1 MQDDINLEELTKNSK
16 PSFLKIFFIVL
27 STIIG
32 VFAIAF
38 GVVSL
43 LKLLSNTA
51 EKVENKKPE
60 IAKVTEK
67 RAPHRIDLQY
77 LIDDWRRS
85 QGITEESSVLIY
97 DLNNSDIVGRFND
110 TKTFTD
116 PNLVN
121 LLIAYENYRRLSDG
135 SFHLDDQINLK
146 NQTALSRQDCLNE
159 LFTSESPNCKDALRA
174 ELSDVVLNNLLA
186 KMDLE
191 HLKIS
196 GNNITLTATDYLKL
210 IKFIYSSENLKSENW
225 DKFFAHFLI
234 TGDHFALISGIN
246 KATIFDYA
254 SAKLK
259 TETAANTLPYFSEFS
274 ILEFKD
280 LPKYQDRKYIVI
292 SLNQNFNPTKLN
304 SLGRNLEERVLN
316 ER

>member
-16 PSFLKIFFIVL
+16 PSFLKIFLIVL
-27 STIIG
+27 GTIIG

-43 LKLLSNTA
+43 LKLLSSTA

-77 LIDDWRRS
+77 LIDDWRRE

-110 TKTFTD
+110 TKTFSD
-116 PNLVN
+116 QNLIN
-121 LLIAYENYRRLSDG
+121 LLVAYENYRRLGDG
-135 SFHLDDQINLK
+135 SFHFDDQINLK
-146 NQTALSRQDCLNE
+146 NQTALSRKDCLNE
-159 LFTSESPNCKDALRA
+159 LFTSENPNCKDALRA

-280 LPKYQDRKYIVI
+280 LPKYEDRKYIVI
-292 SLNQNFNPTKLN
+292 SLNQNFNPTRLTP
-304 SLGRNLEERVLN
+304 LGRNIEERIIN

>member
-27 STIIG
+27 GTIIG

-43 LKLLSNTA
+43 LKFLSITA

-77 LIDDWRRS
+77 LIDNWRRD
-85 QGITEESSVLIY
+85 QGITENSSVLIY
-97 DLNNSDIVGRFND
+97 DLTNSDIVGRFND

-116 PNLVN
+116 PNLVS
-121 LLIAYENYRRLSDG
+121 LLVTYENYRRLNDG
-135 SFHLDDQINLK
+135 SFRLDDQINLK

-159 LFTSESPNCKDALRA
+159 LFTSENANCKDALRA
-174 ELSDVVLNNLLA
+174 ELSDAVLENLLA

-196 GNNITLTATDYLKL
+196 GSNLTLTATDYLKL
-210 IKFIYSSENLKSENW
+210 TKFIYNSENLQSENW
-225 DKFFAHFLI
+225 NQFFAHFLI

-259 TETAANTLPYFSEFS
+259 TETVANTLTYFSEAS

-280 LPKYQDRKYIVI
+280 LPKYEDRKYIVI
-292 SLNQNFNPTKLN
+292 SLNQNFNPTKLTP
-304 SLGRNLEERVLN
+304 LGRGLEDRILN

>member
-1 MQDDINLEELTKNSK
+1 MQDDINLEELAKNSK

-27 STIIG
+27 GTIIG

-67 RAPHRIDLQY
+67 RAPHRIDMQY
-77 LIDDWRRS
+77 LVDDWRRE

-116 PNLVN
+116 SNLVN
-121 LLIAYENYRRLSDG
+121 LLVAYENYRRLSDG

-146 NQTALSRQDCLNE
+146 NQTVLSRQDCLNE
-159 LFTSESPNCKDALRA
+159 LFTSENTNCKDALRA

-210 IKFIYSSENLKSENW
+210 VKFIYNSENLQSENW
-225 DKFFAHFLI
+225 DQFFAHLLV

-246 KATIFDYA
+246 KATIFDYP

-259 TETAANTLPYFSEFS
+259 TENAANTLPYFSEAS

-292 SLNQNFNPTKLN
+292 SLNQNFNPVKLT
-304 SLGRNLEERVLN
+304 SLGRNLEDRILN

>member
-27 STIIG
+27 GTILG

-43 LKLLSNTA
+43 LKFLSNTA

-77 LIDDWRRS
+77 LIDNWRRD
-85 QGITEESSVLIY
+85 QGITENSSVLIY
-97 DLNNSDIVGRFND
+97 DLTNSDIVGRFND

-116 PNLVN
+116 PNLVS
-121 LLIAYENYRRLSDG
+121 LLVTYENYRRLNDG
-135 SFHLDDQINLK
+135 SFRLDDQINLK

-159 LFTSESPNCKDALRA
+159 LFTSENANCKDALRA
-174 ELSDVVLNNLLA
+174 ELSDAVLENLLT

-196 GNNITLTATDYLKL
+196 GSNLTLTAADYLKL
-210 IKFIYSSENLKSENW
+210 IKFIYNSENLQSENW
-225 DKFFAHFLI
+225 NQFFAHFLI

-259 TETAANTLPYFSEFS
+259 TETVANTLPYFSEAS

-280 LPKYQDRKYIVI
+280 LPKYEDRKYIVI
-292 SLNQNFNPTKLN
+292 SLNQNFNPTKLTP
-304 SLGRNLEERVLN
+304 LGRGLEDRILN

>member
-27 STIIG
+27 GTILG
-32 VFAIAF
+32 VFVIAF

-51 EKVENKKPE
+51 DKAENKKPE
-60 IAKVTEK
+60 IAEVAAK

-77 LIDDWRRS
+77 LVDDWRRE
-85 QGITEESSVLIY
+85 QGITDESSVLIY
-97 DLNNSDIVGRFND
+97 DLTNSDIVGRFND

-121 LLIAYENYRRLSDG
+121 LLVAYENYRRLSDV
-135 SFHLDDQINLK
+135 SFHPDDQINLK

-159 LFTSESPNCKDALRA
+159 LFTSENTNCKDALRA
-174 ELSDVVLNNLLA
+174 ELSDAILENLLA

-196 GNNITLTATDYLKL
+196 GSNITLTATDYLKL
-210 IKFIYSSENLKSENW
+210 TKFIYNSENLQSENW
-225 DKFFAHFLI
+225 NQFFAHFLI

-259 TETAANTLPYFSEFS
+259 TETVANTLPYFSEFS

-280 LPKYQDRKYIVI
+280 LPKYEDRKYIVI
-292 SLNQNFNPTKLN
+292 SLNQNFNPTKLTP
-304 SLGRNLEERVLN
+304 LGRGLEDRIIN

>member
-1 MQDDINLEELTKNSK
+1 MQDDINLEELAKNSK

-27 STIIG
+27 GTIIG

-60 IAKVTEK
+60 IAKVTKK
-67 RAPHRIDLQY
+67 RAPHHIDLQY
-77 LIDDWRRS
+77 LVDDWRRDH
-85 QGITEESSVLIY
+85 GITEDSSVLIY
-97 DLNNSDIVGRFND
+97 DLTNSDIVGRFND
-110 TKTFTD
+110 TKAFTD
-116 PNLVN
+116 PNLIS
-121 LLIAYENYRRLSDG
+121 LLVTYENYRRLNDG
-135 SFHLDDQINLK
+135 SFHPDDQINLK

-159 LFTSESPNCKDALRA
+159 LFTSENANCKDALRA
-174 ELSDVVLNNLLA
+174 ELSDAVLENLLV

-196 GNNITLTATDYLKL
+196 GSNLTLTAADYLKL
-210 IKFIYSSENLKSENW
+210 IKFLYNSENLKSENW
-225 DKFFAHFLI
+225 DQFFAHLLI
-234 TGDHFALISGIN
+234 TSNHFALISGIN

-259 TETAANTLPYFSEFS
+259 TETVANTFPYFSEAS

-280 LPKYQDRKYIVI
+280 LPKYEDHKYIVI
-292 SLNQNFNPTKLN
+292 SLNQNFNPTKLTP
-304 SLGRNLEERVLN
+304 LGRNLEDRILN

>member
-16 PSFLKIFFIVL
+16 PGFLKIFFIVL
-27 STIIG
+27 GTIIG

-67 RAPHRIDLQY
+67 RTPHRIDLQY
-77 LIDDWRRS
+77 LIDDWRRE
-85 QGITEESSVLIY
+85 QVITEESSVLIY
-97 DLNNSDIVGRFND
+97 ELNNSDIVGRFND

-116 PNLVN
+116 PNLVS
-121 LLIAYENYRRLSDG
+121 LLVAYENYRRLSDG
-135 SFHLDDQINLK
+135 SFRLDDQINLK

-159 LFTSESPNCKDALRA
+159 LFTSENTDCKDALRA
-174 ELSDVVLNNLLA
+174 ELSDTVLNNLLA

-191 HLKIS
+191 YLKIS
-196 GNNITLTATDYLKL
+196 GSNIALTATDYLKL
-210 IKFIYSSENLKSENW
+210 IKFIYSSENLQSENW
-225 DKFFAHFLI
+225 NQFFAHFLI

-259 TETAANTLPYFSEFS
+259 TETVANTLPYFSEAS

-280 LPKYQDRKYIVI
+280 LPKYEDRKYIVI
-292 SLNQNFNPTKLN
+292 SLNQNFNPTKLTP
-304 SLGRNLEERVLN
+304 LGRNLEERIIN

>member
-27 STIIG
+27 GTIIG

-77 LIDDWRRS
+77 LIDDWRRE

-110 TKTFTD
+110 TKTFSD
-116 PNLVN
+116 QNLIN
-121 LLIAYENYRRLSDG
+121 LLVAYENYRRLSDG
-135 SFHLDDQINLK
+135 SFHFDDQINLK
-146 NQTALSRQDCLNE
+146 NQTALSRKDCLNE

-174 ELSDVVLNNLLA
+174 ELSDAILNNLLA

-196 GNNITLTATDYLKL
+196 ENNITLTATDYLKL
-210 IKFIYSSENLKSENW
+210 VKFIYNSENLKSENW
-225 DKFFAHFLI
+225 DKFFAHLLI
-234 TGDHFALISGIN
+234 TGDHFALVSGIN

-259 TETAANTLPYFSEFS
+259 TETTANTIPYFSEFS

-280 LPKYQDRKYIVI
+280 LPKYEDRKYIVI
-292 SLNQNFNPTKLN
+292 SLNQNFNPTKLTP
-304 SLGRNLEERVLN
+304 LGRNIEERIIN

>member
-1 MQDDINLEELTKNSK
+1 MQDDINLEELAKNSK

-27 STIIG
+27 GTIIG

-60 IAKVTEK
+60 IAKTTAK

-77 LIDDWRRS
+77 LVDDWRRD
-85 QGITEESSVLIY
+85 QGITEDSSVLIY
-97 DLNNSDIVGRFND
+97 DLTNSDIVGRFND
-110 TKTFTD
+110 TKPFTD
-116 PNLVN
+116 PNLVS
-121 LLIAYENYRRLSDG
+121 LLVAYENYRRLSDG

-159 LFTSESPNCKDALRA
+159 LFTSENSSCKHALRA
-174 ELSDVVLNNLLA
+174 ELSDAVLENLLT

-191 HLKIS
+191 YLKIS
-196 GNNITLTATDYLKL
+196 ENSLALTTTDYLKI
-210 IKFIYSSENLKSENW
+210 IKFIYNSENLQSENW
-225 DKFFAHFLI
+225 NQFFAHILV
-234 TGDHFALISGIN
+234 TGDHFALVSGIN

-259 TETAANTLPYFSEFS
+259 NETAANILPYFSEFS

-280 LPKYQDRKYIVI
+280 LPNYEDRKYIVI
-292 SLNQNFNPTKLN
+292 SVNQNFNPTKLT
-304 SLGRNLEERVLN
+304 SLGRNLEDRILN

>member
-27 STIIG
+27 GTIIG

-77 LIDDWRRS
+77 LIDDWRRE

-116 PNLVN
+116 PNLVS
-121 LLIAYENYRRLSDG
+121 LLVAYENYRRLSDG
-135 SFHLDDQINLK
+135 SFHSDDQINLK
-146 NQTALSRQDCLNE
+146 NQTALPRQDCINE
-159 LFTSESPNCKDALRA
+159 LFTSENTNCKDALRA

-280 LPKYQDRKYIVI
+280 LPKYEDRKYIVI
-292 SLNQNFNPTKLN
+292 SLNQNFNPTKLT
-304 SLGRNLEERVLN
+304 SLGRNLEDRILN

>member
-1 MQDDINLEELTKNSK
+1 MQDDINLEELAKNSK

-27 STIIG
+27 GTILG

-77 LIDDWRRS
+77 LVDDWRRS

-146 NQTALSRQDCLNE
+146 NQTALSRQDCINE
-159 LFTSESPNCKDALRA
+159 LFTSENTNCKDALRA
-174 ELSDVVLNNLLA
+174 ELSDAILNNLLA
-186 KMDLE
+186 KMDLD

-210 IKFIYSSENLKSENW
+210 IKFIYNSENLQSENW

-259 TETAANTLPYFSEFS
+259 TETVANTLPYFSEFS

-280 LPKYQDRKYIVI
+280 LPKYEDRKYIVI
-292 SLNQNFNPTKLN
+292 SLNQNFNPTKLTP
-304 SLGRNLEERVLN
+304 LGRNLEDRILN

>member
-27 STIIG
+27 GTILG

-51 EKVENKKPE
+51 ERVENKKPE

-77 LIDDWRRS
+77 LVDDWRRD

-121 LLIAYENYRRLSDG
+121 LLVTYENYRRLSDG
-135 SFHLDDQINLK
+135 SFRLDDQINLK

-159 LFTSESPNCKDALRA
+159 LFTSENTNCNDALRA
-174 ELSDVVLNNLLA
+174 ELSDLVLENLLA

-210 IKFIYSSENLKSENW
+210 IKFIYNSENLQSENW
-225 DKFFAHFLI
+225 DQFFAHFLI

-259 TETAANTLPYFSEFS
+259 TETVANTLPYFSEAS

-280 LPKYQDRKYIVI
+280 LPIYEDRKYIVI
-292 SLNQNFNPTKLN
+292 SLNQNFNPTKLTP
-304 SLGRNLEERVLN
+304 LGRNLEERIIN

>member
-1 MQDDINLEELTKNSK
+1 MQDDINLEELAKNSK

-27 STIIG
+27 GTIIG

-38 GVVSL
+38 SVVSL

-51 EKVENKKPE
+51 EKVENKKPK

-77 LIDDWRRS
+77 LIDDWRRD
-85 QGITEESSVLIY
+85 QGITEDSSVLIY
-97 DLNNSDIVGRFND
+97 DLTNSDIVGRFND

-116 PNLVN
+116 PNLVG
-121 LLIAYENYRRLSDG
+121 LLVAYENYHRLSDG
-135 SFHLDDQINLK
+135 SFRLDDQINLK

-159 LFTSESPNCKDALRA
+159 LFTSENTNCKDALRA
-174 ELSDVVLNNLLA
+174 ELSDAVLKNLLA
-186 KMDLE
+186 KMNLE

-196 GNNITLTATDYLKL
+196 GSNLTLTATDYLKL
-210 IKFIYSSENLKSENW
+210 IKFIYHSENLKSENW
-225 DKFFAHFLI
+225 DQFFAHFLI

-259 TETAANTLPYFSEFS
+259 TETVANTLPYFSEAS

-280 LPKYQDRKYIVI
+280 LPKYEDRKYIVI
-292 SLNQNFNPTKLN
+292 SLNQNFNPTKLTP
-304 SLGRNLEERVLN
+304 LGRNLEERIIN

>member
-16 PSFLKIFFIVL
+16 PSFMKIFFIVL
-27 STIIG
+27 GTILG

-51 EKVENKKPE
+51 DKIENKKPE
-60 IAKVTEK
+60 IAKTTTK

-77 LIDDWRRS
+77 LVDDWRRD
-85 QGITEESSVLIY
+85 QRITEDSSVLIY
-97 DLNNSDIVGRFND
+97 DLTNSDIVGRFND
-110 TKTFTD
+110 TKAFTD
-116 PNLVN
+116 PNLIN
-121 LLIAYENYRRLSDG
+121 LLVAYENYRRLSDG

-159 LFTSESPNCKDALRA
+159 LFNSENSNCKDALRA
-174 ELSDVVLNNLLA
+174 ELSDAVLENLLT

-196 GNNITLTATDYLKL
+196 GSNLALTATNYLKL
-210 IKFIYSSENLKSENW
+210 VKFIYNSENLQSENW
-225 DKFFAHFLI
+225 NQFFAHFLI

-246 KATIFDYA
+246 KATIFDYT

-274 ILEFKD
+274 ILEFND
-280 LPKYQDRKYIVI
+280 LPKYEDRKYIVI
-292 SLNQNFNPTKLN
+292 LLNQNFNPTKLTP
-304 SLGRNLEERVLN
+304 LGRNFEERIIN

>member
-27 STIIG
+27 GTILG

-51 EKVENKKPE
+51 DKAENKKPE
-60 IAKVTEK
+60 IAKITEK

-77 LIDDWRRS
+77 LVDDWRRD
-85 QGITEESSVLIY
+85 QGITEDSSVLIY
-97 DLNNSDIVGRFND
+97 DLTNSDIVGRFND

-121 LLIAYENYRRLSDG
+121 LLVAYENYRRLGDG
-135 SFHLDDQINLK
+135 SFRLDDQINLK
-146 NQTALSRQDCLNE
+146 NQTALSRKDCLNE
-159 LFTSESPNCKDALRA
+159 LFTSENTNCKDALRA
-174 ELSDVVLNNLLA
+174 ELSDAVLENLLT

-196 GNNITLTATDYLKL
+196 GSNITLTATDYLKL
-210 IKFIYSSENLKSENW
+210 TKFIYNSENLQSENW
-225 DKFFAHFLI
+225 NQFFAHLLV

-254 SAKLK
+254 SAKLR
-259 TETAANTLPYFSEFS
+259 TETVANTLPYFSEVS

-280 LPKYQDRKYIVI
+280 LPKYEDRKYIVI
-292 SLNQNFNPTKLN
+292 SLNQNFNPTKLTP
-304 SLGRNLEERVLN
+304 LGRGLEDRILN

>member
-1 MQDDINLEELTKNSK
+1 MQDDINLEELAKNSK

-27 STIIG
+27 GTIIG

-159 LFTSESPNCKDALRA
+159 LFTSENTNCKDALRA
-174 ELSDVVLNNLLA
+174 ELSDAILNNLLA
-186 KMDLE
+186 KMDLD

-210 IKFIYSSENLKSENW
+210 IKFFYNSENLQSENW
-225 DKFFAHFLI
+225 NQFFAHFLI

-280 LPKYQDRKYIVI
+280 LPNYEDRKYIVI
-292 SLNQNFNPTKLN
+292 SLNQNFNPTKLTP
-304 SLGRNLEERVLN
+304 LGRNIEERIVN

>member
-27 STIIG
+27 GTIIG

-77 LIDDWRRS
+77 LIDDWRRD
-85 QGITEESSVLIY
+85 QGITEESSVIIY
-97 DLNNSDIVGRFND
+97 DLNNSDIVGRFSD

-116 PNLVN
+116 PNLVS
-121 LLIAYENYRRLSDG
+121 LLVAYENYRRLSDG

-146 NQTALSRQDCLNE
+146 NQTALSRQDCINE
-159 LFTSESPNCKDALRA
+159 LFTSENTNCKDALRA

-196 GNNITLTATDYLKL
+196 GSNLTLTVTDYLKL
-210 IKFIYSSENLKSENW
+210 IKFIYNSENLQSENW
-225 DKFFAHFLI
+225 NQFFALFLI

-259 TETAANTLPYFSEFS
+259 TETVANTLPYFSEFS

-280 LPKYQDRKYIVI
+280 LPKYEDRKYIVI
-292 SLNQNFNPTKLN
+292 SLNQNFNPTRLT
-304 SLGRNLEERVLN
+304 SLGRNLENRIFN

>member
-1 MQDDINLEELTKNSK
+1 M
-16 PSFLKIFFIVL
+16 
-27 STIIG
+27 
-32 VFAIAF
+32 
-38 GVVSL
+38 
-43 LKLLSNTA
+43 
-51 EKVENKKPE
+51 
-60 IAKVTEK
+60 
-67 RAPHRIDLQY
+67 
-77 LIDDWRRS
+77 
-85 QGITEESSVLIY
+85 LIY

-116 PNLVN
+116 SNLVN
-121 LLIAYENYRRLSDG
+121 LLIAYENYHRLSDG

-159 LFTSESPNCKDALRA
+159 LFTSENTNCKDALRA
-174 ELSDVVLNNLLA
+174 ELSDAVLNNILT

-196 GNNITLTATDYLKL
+196 ENNITLTATDYLKL
-210 IKFIYSSENLKSENW
+210 IKFIYNSENLKSENW

-259 TETAANTLPYFSEFS
+259 TETAANTIPYFSEFS

-280 LPKYQDRKYIVI
+280 LPKYEDRKYIVI
-292 SLNQNFNPTKLN
+292 SLNQNFNPTKLTP
-304 SLGRNLEERVLN
+304 LGRNLEERIIN

>member
-60 IAKVTEK
+60 ITKVTEK
-67 RAPHRIDLQY
+67 RAPHRIDMQY
-77 LIDDWRRS
+77 LVDDWRRE

-97 DLNNSDIVGRFND
+97 DLNSSDIVGRFND
-110 TKTFTD
+110 TKTFSD
-116 PNLVN
+116 QNLIN
-121 LLIAYENYRRLSDG
+121 LLVAYENYRRLGDG

-159 LFTSESPNCKDALRA
+159 LFTSENTNCKDALRA
-174 ELSDVVLNNLLA
+174 ELSDAVLENLLT

-196 GNNITLTATDYLKL
+196 GSNLTLTATDYLKL
-210 IKFIYSSENLKSENW
+210 IKFIYHSENLQSESWNQ
-225 DKFFAHFLI
+225 FFAHFLI

-259 TETAANTLPYFSEFS
+259 TETVTNTLPYFSEFS

-280 LPKYQDRKYIVI
+280 LPNYEDRKYIVI
-292 SLNQNFNPTKLN
+292 SLNQNFNPTKLTP
-304 SLGRNLEERVLN
+304 LGRNLEERIVN

>member
-1 MQDDINLEELTKNSK
+1 MQDDINLEELAKNSK

-38 GVVSL
+38 SVVSL

-116 PNLVN
+116 SNLVN

-159 LFTSESPNCKDALRA
+159 LFTSENTNCKDALRA
-174 ELSDVVLNNLLA
+174 ELSDAVLNNILT

-196 GNNITLTATDYLKL
+196 ENNITLTATDYLKL
-210 IKFIYSSENLKSENW
+210 IKFIYNSENLKSENW
-225 DKFFAHFLI
+225 DKFFAHLLI
-234 TGDHFALISGIN
+234 TGDHFALVSGIN

-259 TETAANTLPYFSEFS
+259 TETVANTLPYFSEFS

-292 SLNQNFNPTKLN
+292 SLNQNFNPTKLTP
-304 SLGRNLEERVLN
+304 LGRNLEDRILN

>member
-16 PSFLKIFFIVL
+16 PNFLKIFFIVL
-27 STIIG
+27 GTIIG

-51 EKVENKKPE
+51 DKVENKKTE
-60 IAKVTEK
+60 IAKITEK

-77 LIDDWRRS
+77 LVDDWRRD
-85 QGITEESSVLIY
+85 QGITEDSSVLIY
-97 DLNNSDIVGRFND
+97 DLTNSDIVGRFND

-116 PNLVN
+116 PNLVS
-121 LLIAYENYRRLSDG
+121 LLVAYENYRRLSDG
-135 SFHLDDQINLK
+135 SFRLDDQINLK

-159 LFTSESPNCKDALRA
+159 LFTSENTNCKDSLRA
-174 ELSDVVLNNLLA
+174 ELSDAVLENLLT

-196 GNNITLTATDYLKL
+196 GSNITLTATDYLKL
-210 IKFIYSSENLKSENW
+210 IKFIYNSENLQSENW
-225 DKFFAHFLI
+225 NQFFAHFLI

-259 TETAANTLPYFSEFS
+259 TETVANTLTYFSEAS

-280 LPKYQDRKYIVI
+280 LPKYEDRKYIVV
-292 SLNQNFNPTKLN
+292 SLNQNFNPTKLTP
-304 SLGRNLEERVLN
+304 LGRGLEDRILSER
-316 ER
+316 

>member
-27 STIIG
+27 GTILG

-51 EKVENKKPE
+51 DKAEYKKPE
-60 IAKVTEK
+60 IAEVATK

-77 LIDDWRRS
+77 LVDDWRRD
-85 QGITEESSVLIY
+85 QGITEDSSVLIY
-97 DLNNSDIVGRFND
+97 DLTNSDIVGRFND

-116 PNLVN
+116 PNLIN
-121 LLIAYENYRRLSDG
+121 LLVTYENYRRLGDG
-135 SFHLDDQINLK
+135 SFRLDDQINLK

-159 LFTSESPNCKDALRA
+159 LFTSENTNCKDALRT
-174 ELSDVVLNNLLA
+174 ELSDAVLENLLA

-191 HLKIS
+191 NLKIS
-196 GNNITLTATDYLKL
+196 GNSITLTATDYLKL
-210 IKFIYSSENLKSENW
+210 IKFIYNSENLQSENW
-225 DKFFAHFLI
+225 DQFFAHFLI

-259 TETAANTLPYFSEFS
+259 TETAASTLPYFSEAS

-280 LPKYQDRKYIVI
+280 LPKYEDRKYIVI
-292 SLNQNFNPTKLN
+292 SLNQNFNPTKLTP
-304 SLGRNLEERVLN
+304 LGRGLEDRILN

>member
-1 MQDDINLEELTKNSK
+1 MQDDINLEELAKNSK

-60 IAKVTEK
+60 IAKVIEK

-110 TKTFTD
+110 TKAFTD
-116 PNLVN
+116 PNLIN

-146 NQTALSRQDCLNE
+146 NQTAPSRQDCLNE
-159 LFTSESPNCKDALRA
+159 LFTSENTNCKDALRA
-174 ELSDVVLNNLLA
+174 ELSDAVLNNLLA

-196 GNNITLTATDYLKL
+196 GSNITLTATDYLKL
-210 IKFIYSSENLKSENW
+210 VKFIYNSENLKSENW
-225 DKFFAHFLI
+225 DKFFAHLLI
-234 TGDHFALISGIN
+234 TGDHFALVSGIN

-259 TETAANTLPYFSEFS
+259 TETVANTLPYFSEFS

-292 SLNQNFNPTKLN
+292 SLNQNFNPTRLT
-304 SLGRNLEERVLN
+304 SLGRNLEDRILN

>member
-43 LKLLSNTA
+43 LKFISNTA

-77 LIDDWRRS
+77 LIDNWRRD
-85 QGITEESSVLIY
+85 QGITENSSVLIY
-97 DLNNSDIVGRFND
+97 DLTNSDIVGRFND

-116 PNLVN
+116 PNLVS
-121 LLIAYENYRRLSDG
+121 LLVTYENYRRLNDG
-135 SFHLDDQINLK
+135 SFRLDDQINLK

-159 LFTSESPNCKDALRA
+159 LFTSENANCKDALRA
-174 ELSDVVLNNLLA
+174 ELSDAVLENLLT
-186 KMDLE
+186 KIDLE

-196 GNNITLTATDYLKL
+196 GSNITLTATDYLKL
-210 IKFIYSSENLKSENW
+210 IKFIYNSENLQSENW
-225 DKFFAHFLI
+225 DQFFAHFLI

-259 TETAANTLPYFSEFS
+259 TETVANTLTYFSEAS

-280 LPKYQDRKYIVI
+280 LPKYEDRKYIVI
-292 SLNQNFNPTKLN
+292 SLNQNFNPTKLTP
-304 SLGRNLEERVLN
+304 LGRGLEDRIIN

>member
-60 IAKVTEK
+60 ITKVTEK
-67 RAPHRIDLQY
+67 RAPHRIDMQY
-77 LIDDWRRS
+77 LVDDWRRE

-116 PNLVN
+116 PNLIN

-146 NQTALSRQDCLNE
+146 NQTALSRQYCINE
-159 LFTSESPNCKDALRA
+159 LFTSENTNCKDALRA
-174 ELSDVVLNNLLA
+174 ELSDAVIKNLLT

-280 LPKYQDRKYIVI
+280 LPKYEDRKYIVI
-292 SLNQNFNPTKLN
+292 SLNQNFNPTKLT
-304 SLGRNLEERVLN
+304 SLGRNLEDRILN

>member
-27 STIIG
+27 GTILG

-51 EKVENKKPE
+51 DKAENKKPE
-60 IAKVTEK
+60 IAKITEK

-77 LIDDWRRS
+77 LVDDWRRD
-85 QGITEESSVLIY
+85 QGITEDSSVLIY
-97 DLNNSDIVGRFND
+97 DFTNSDIVGRFND

-121 LLIAYENYRRLSDG
+121 LLVAYENYRRLNDG
-135 SFHLDDQINLK
+135 SFHPDDQINLK

-159 LFTSESPNCKDALRA
+159 LFTSENTNYKDALRA

-186 KMDLE
+186 KIDLE

-196 GNNITLTATDYLKL
+196 GSNITLTATDYLKL
-210 IKFIYSSENLKSENW
+210 IKFIYNSENLKSENW
-225 DKFFAHFLI
+225 NKFFAHFLI
-234 TGDHFALISGIN
+234 TSDHFALISGIN

-280 LPKYQDRKYIVI
+280 LPKYEDRKYIVI
-292 SLNQNFNPTKLN
+292 SLNQNFNPTKLTP
-304 SLGRNLEERVLN
+304 LGRNLEERIIN

>member
-1 MQDDINLEELTKNSK
+1 M
-16 PSFLKIFFIVL
+16 
-27 STIIG
+27 
-32 VFAIAF
+32 
-38 GVVSL
+38 
-43 LKLLSNTA
+43 
-51 EKVENKKPE
+51 
-60 IAKVTEK
+60 
-67 RAPHRIDLQY
+67 
-77 LIDDWRRS
+77 
-85 QGITEESSVLIY
+85 LIY

-116 PNLVN
+116 PNLIS

-159 LFTSESPNCKDALRA
+159 LFTSESQNCKDALRA
-174 ELSDVVLNNLLA
+174 ELSDAVLNNLLA

-196 GNNITLTATDYLKL
+196 SNNLTLTVTDYLKL
-210 IKFIYSSENLKSENW
+210 IKFIYNSENLKSENW
-225 DKFFAHFLI
+225 DQFFAHFLI

-280 LPKYQDRKYIVI
+280 LPKYEDRKYIVI
-292 SLNQNFNPTKLN
+292 SFNQNFNPTKLTP
-304 SLGRNLEERVLN
+304 LGRNLEDRIIN

>member
-1 MQDDINLEELTKNSK
+1 MQDDINLEELAKNSK

-27 STIIG
+27 GTIIG

-159 LFTSESPNCKDALRA
+159 LFTSENTNCKDALRA
-174 ELSDVVLNNLLA
+174 ELSDAVLNNLLA
-186 KMDLE
+186 KMDLD

-210 IKFIYSSENLKSENW
+210 IKFFYNSENLQSENW
-225 DKFFAHFLI
+225 NQFFAHFLI

-280 LPKYQDRKYIVI
+280 LPNYEDRKYIVI
-292 SLNQNFNPTKLN
+292 SLNQNFNPTKLTP
-304 SLGRNLEERVLN
+304 LGRNIEERIVN

>member
-38 GVVSL
+38 GIVSL

-60 IAKVTEK
+60 IAEVAEK

-77 LIDDWRRS
+77 LVDDWRRD

-116 PNLVN
+116 PNIVS
-121 LLIAYENYRRLSDG
+121 LLIAYENYRRLNDG
-135 SFHLDDQINLK
+135 SFHLEDQINLK

-159 LFTSESPNCKDALRA
+159 LFTSENPNYKDALRA
-174 ELSDVVLNNLLA
+174 ELSDAVLNNLLA

-196 GNNITLTATDYLKL
+196 GSNITLTATDYLKL
-210 IKFIYSSENLKSENW
+210 IKFIYNSENLKSEKW
-225 DKFFAHFLI
+225 DQFFAHLLV

-259 TETAANTLPYFSEFS
+259 TETTVNTLPYFSEAS

-280 LPKYQDRKYIVI
+280 LPKYEDRKYIVI
-292 SLNQNFNPTKLN
+292 SLNQNFNPTKLTP
-304 SLGRNLEERVLN
+304 LGRNLEDRILN

>member
-27 STIIG
+27 GTILG

-51 EKVENKKPE
+51 DKAENKKPE
-60 IAKVTEK
+60 IAKITEK

-77 LIDDWRRS
+77 LVDDWRRD

-121 LLIAYENYRRLSDG
+121 LLVAYENYRRLNDG
-135 SFHLDDQINLK
+135 SFHSDDQINLK

-159 LFTSESPNCKDALRA
+159 LFTSGDTNCKDALRA
-174 ELSDVVLNNLLA
+174 ELSDAILENLLA

-196 GNNITLTATDYLKL
+196 GGNITITATDYLKL
-210 IKFIYSSENLKSENW
+210 TKFIYHSENLQSENW
-225 DKFFAHFLI
+225 NQFFAHFLI

-259 TETAANTLPYFSEFS
+259 TETAASTLPYFSEAS

-280 LPKYQDRKYIVI
+280 LPKYEDRKYIVI
-292 SLNQNFNPTKLN
+292 SLNQNFNPTKLTP
-304 SLGRNLEERVLN
+304 LGRGLEDRILSER
-316 ER
+316 

>member
-43 LKLLSNTA
+43 LKLLANTA

-60 IAKVTEK
+60 IAKVAEK
-67 RAPHRIDLQY
+67 RAPHRID
-77 LIDDWRRS
+77 
-85 QGITEESSVLIY
+85 TEESSVLIY

-110 TKTFTD
+110 AKTFTD
-116 PNLVN
+116 PNLVS
-121 LLIAYENYRRLSDG
+121 LLVAYENYRRLSDG
-135 SFHLDDQINLK
+135 SFRLDDQINLK
-146 NQTALSRQDCLNE
+146 NQTALSRKDCLNE
-159 LFTSESPNCKDALRA
+159 LFASESPNCKDALRA
-174 ELSDVVLNNLLA
+174 ELSDAVIKNLLT

-191 HLKIS
+191 DLKVS
-196 GNNITLTATDYLKL
+196 ADTLTLTAGEYLKI
-210 IKFIYSSENLKSENW
+210 IKFLYNSENLQSENW

-259 TETAANTLPYFSEFS
+259 TETAANTLPYFSESS

-292 SLNQNFNPTKLN
+292 SLNQNFNPTKLTP
-304 SLGRNLEERVLN
+304 LGRNLEERIIN

>member
-27 STIIG
+27 GTIIG

-38 GVVSL
+38 SVVSL

-77 LIDDWRRS
+77 LIDDWRRE

-116 PNLVN
+116 PNLIN

-146 NQTALSRQDCLNE
+146 NQTALSRQDCIKE
-159 LFTSESPNCKDALRA
+159 LFTSENTNCKDALRA
-174 ELSDVVLNNLLA
+174 ELSDAVLNNLLT

-196 GNNITLTATDYLKL
+196 GSNITLTATDYLKL
-210 IKFIYSSENLKSENW
+210 IKFIYNSENLKSENW
-225 DKFFAHFLI
+225 DKFFAHLLI
-234 TGDHFALISGIN
+234 TGNHFALISGIN

-280 LPKYQDRKYIVI
+280 LPKYEDRKYIVI
-292 SLNQNFNPTKLN
+292 SLNQNFNPTKLTP
-304 SLGRNLEERVLN
+304 LGRGLEDRILN

>member
-43 LKLLSNTA
+43 LKFLSNTA

-77 LIDDWRRS
+77 LIDNWRRD
-85 QGITEESSVLIY
+85 QGITENSSVLIY
-97 DLNNSDIVGRFND
+97 DLTNSDIVGRFND

-116 PNLVN
+116 PNLVS
-121 LLIAYENYRRLSDG
+121 LLVTYENYRRLNDG
-135 SFHLDDQINLK
+135 SFRLDDQINLK

-159 LFTSESPNCKDALRA
+159 LFTSENTNCKDALRA
-174 ELSDVVLNNLLA
+174 ELSDAVLENLLA

-196 GNNITLTATDYLKL
+196 GSKLTLTATDYLKL
-210 IKFIYSSENLKSENW
+210 TKFIYNSENLQSENW
-225 DKFFAHFLI
+225 DQFFAHFLI

-259 TETAANTLPYFSEFS
+259 TETVANTLTYFSEAS

-280 LPKYQDRKYIVI
+280 LPKYEDRKYIVI
-292 SLNQNFNPTKLN
+292 SLNQNFNPTKLTP
-304 SLGRNLEERVLN
+304 LGRGLEDRIIN

>member
-16 PSFLKIFFIVL
+16 PSFFKIFFIVL
-27 STIIG
+27 GTIIG

-51 EKVENKKPE
+51 DKIENKKPE
-60 IAKVTEK
+60 IAKTTTK

-77 LIDDWRRS
+77 LVDDWRRD

-97 DLNNSDIVGRFND
+97 DLTNSDIVGRFND
-110 TKTFTD
+110 TRTFTD
-116 PNLVN
+116 PNLIN
-121 LLIAYENYRRLSDG
+121 LLVAYENYRRLSDG
-135 SFHLDDQINLK
+135 SFHSDDQINLK

-159 LFTSESPNCKDALRA
+159 LFTSENSSCKDALRA
-174 ELSDVVLNNLLA
+174 ELSDVVLENLLT
-186 KMDLE
+186 KIDLE

-196 GNNITLTATDYLKL
+196 GSNLTLTAADYLKL
-210 IKFIYSSENLKSENW
+210 IKFIYHSENLQSKNW
-225 DKFFAHFLI
+225 DKFFAHLLV

-259 TETAANTLPYFSEFS
+259 TETVANTLPYFSEFS

-280 LPKYQDRKYIVI
+280 LPNYEDRKYIVI
-292 SLNQNFNPTKLN
+292 SLNQNFNPTKLTP
-304 SLGRNLEERVLN
+304 LGRNLEERIVN

>member
-16 PSFLKIFFIVL
+16 PNFLKIFFIVL
-27 STIIG
+27 GTIIG

-77 LIDDWRRS
+77 LIDDWRRD
-85 QGITEESSVLIY
+85 QGITEDSSVLIY
-97 DLNNSDIVGRFND
+97 DLINSDIVGRFND

-116 PNLVN
+116 PNLVS
-121 LLIAYENYRRLSDG
+121 LLVAYENYHRLNDG
-135 SFHLDDQINLK
+135 SFRLDDQINLK

-159 LFTSESPNCKDALRA
+159 LFTSENANCKDALRA
-174 ELSDVVLNNLLA
+174 ELSDAVLENLLT

-196 GNNITLTATDYLKL
+196 GSNLTLTAADYLKL
-210 IKFIYSSENLKSENW
+210 IKFIYNSENLQSENW
-225 DKFFAHFLI
+225 NQFFAHFLI
-234 TGDHFALISGIN
+234 TGDHFALISSIN

-259 TETAANTLPYFSEFS
+259 TETVANTLPYFSEAS

-280 LPKYQDRKYIVI
+280 LPKYEDRKYIVI
-292 SLNQNFNPTKLN
+292 SLNQNFNPTKLTP
-304 SLGRNLEERVLN
+304 LGRGLEDRILN

>member
-27 STIIG
+27 GTIIG

-67 RAPHRIDLQY
+67 RAPHRIGLQY

-110 TKTFTD
+110 TKTFPD
-116 PNLVN
+116 PPTKI
-121 LLIAYENYRRLSDG
+121 IAASVTE
-135 SFHLDDQINLK
+135 
-146 NQTALSRQDCLNE
+146 A
-159 LFTSESPNCKDALRA
+159 FTS
-174 ELSDVVLNNLLA
+174 
-186 KMDLE
+186 
-191 HLKIS
+191 
-196 GNNITLTATDYLKL
+196 TTKL
-210 IKFIYSSENLKSENW
+210 ISKIKPHSLVK
-225 DKFFAHFLI
+225 
-234 TGDHFALISGIN
+234 
-246 KATIFDYA
+246 
-254 SAKLK
+254 
-259 TETAANTLPYFSEFS
+259 
-274 ILEFKD
+274 
-280 LPKYQDRKYIVI
+280 IV
-292 SLNQNFNPTKLN
+292 
-304 SLGRNLEERVLN
+304 
-316 ER
+316 

>member
-1 MQDDINLEELTKNSK
+1 MQDDINLEELAKNSK

-27 STIIG
+27 GTIIG

>member
-1 MQDDINLEELTKNSK
+1 MQDDINLEELAKNSK

-27 STIIG
+27 GTIIG

-116 PNLVN
+116 PNLVS
-121 LLIAYENYRRLSDG
+121 LLVAYENYRRLSDG
-135 SFHLDDQINLK
+135 SFHSDDQINLK
-146 NQTALSRQDCLNE
+146 NQTALSRQDCINE
-159 LFTSESPNCKDALRA
+159 LFTSENTNCKDALRA
-174 ELSDVVLNNLLA
+174 ELSDAILNNLLA

-196 GNNITLTATDYLKL
+196 ENNITLTATDYLKL
-210 IKFIYSSENLKSENW
+210 VKFIYNSENLKSENW
-225 DKFFAHFLI
+225 DKFFAHLLI
-234 TGDHFALISGIN
+234 TGDHFALVSGIN

-259 TETAANTLPYFSEFS
+259 TETTANTIPYFSEFS

-280 LPKYQDRKYIVI
+280 LPNYEDRKYIVI
-292 SLNQNFNPTKLN
+292 SLNQNFNPTKLT

>member
-43 LKLLSNTA
+43 LKLLANTA

-67 RAPHRIDLQY
+67 RSPHRIDLQY

-97 DLNNSDIVGRFND
+97 DLNNSDIVGRVND

-121 LLIAYENYRRLSDG
+121 LLVAYENYRRLSDG

-159 LFTSESPNCKDALRA
+159 LFTSENTNCKDALRA

-196 GNNITLTATDYLKL
+196 GSNSTLTATDYLKL

-259 TETAANTLPYFSEFS
+259 TETVANTLPYFSEFS

-280 LPKYQDRKYIVI
+280 LPKYEDRKYIVI
-292 SLNQNFNPTKLN
+292 SLNQNFNPTKLTP
-304 SLGRNLEERVLN
+304 LGRNLEERIIN

>member
-1 MQDDINLEELTKNSK
+1 MQDDINLEELAKNSK

-27 STIIG
+27 GTIIG

-77 LIDDWRRS
+77 LVDDWRRD
-85 QGITEESSVLIY
+85 QGITEDSSVLIY
-97 DLNNSDIVGRFND
+97 DLTNSDIVGRFND

-121 LLIAYENYRRLSDG
+121 LLVTYENYRRLNDE
-135 SFHLDDQINLK
+135 SFRLDDQINLK

-159 LFTSESPNCKDALRA
+159 LFNSENSSCKDTLRA
-174 ELSDVVLNNLLA
+174 ELSDAVLENLLT
-186 KMDLE
+186 KMNLE

-196 GNNITLTATDYLKL
+196 GNNLTLTATDYLKL
-210 IKFIYSSENLKSENW
+210 IKFIYNSENLQSENW
-225 DKFFAHFLI
+225 DHFFAHLLV
-234 TGDHFALISGIN
+234 TGDHFALISSIN

-254 SAKLK
+254 SNKLK
-259 TETAANTLPYFSEFS
+259 TETAANTLPYFSEAS

-304 SLGRNLEERVLN
+304 SLGRNLEERIIN